1 MTKKPKTHK
10 EKTSNPSIAEDD
22 AVLWDGVAASV
33 RVLEGREF
41 MAGSADAQ
49 QLQKKLQEKPKT
61 PPGKQPLKKTVQ
73 IKPPAPPALP
83 AKMLLPELSID
94 KQPGLDKSTARKM
107 ARGQVKIESRL
118 DLHGMT
124 QDEASVALER
134 FIENAYRN
142 TKREVIVVTGKG
154 GRTQGEIGVLRQM
167 TPQWLNREPNRS
179 RIVAF
184 SHAAPKDG
192 GEGALYVRIRK
203 KKP

>member
-1 MTKKPKTHK
+1 MTKKSKTQK
-10 EKTSNPSIAEDD
+10 AKSKASTTGEDD
-22 AVLWDGVAASV
+22 MALWDGVASSV

-41 MAGSADAQ
+41 MAGSADAEKVQ
-49 QLQKKLQEKPKT
+49 NELKQKTKT
-61 PPGKQPLKKTVQ
+61 PPKKQPAKKTAQ
-73 IKPPAPPALP
+73 PPTAQQALPTKPP
-83 AKMLLPELSID
+83 LPELSLD
-94 KQPGLDKSTARKM
+94 NQPGLDKSTARKM
-107 ARGQVKIESRL
+107 TRGQVKIEARL

-124 QDEASVALER
+124 QDQAAGALEK
-134 FIENAYRN
+134 FIESAYRN
-142 TKREVIVVTGKG
+142 AKREVIVVTGKG
-154 GRTQGEIGVLRQM
+154 GRTQGEVGVLRQM

>member
-1 MTKKPKTHK
+1 MTKKPKTQK
-10 EKTSNPSIAEDD
+10 EKSKASTTGEDD
-22 AVLWDGVAASV
+22 MALWDGVASSV

-41 MAGSADAQ
+41 MAGSADAEKVQ
-49 QLQKKLQEKPKT
+49 NELKQKTKT
-61 PPGKQPLKKTVQ
+61 PPKKQPAKKTAQ
-73 IKPPAPPALP
+73 PPTAQQALPTKPP
-83 AKMLLPELSID
+83 LPELSLD
-94 KQPGLDKSTARKM
+94 NQPGLDKSTARKM
-107 ARGQVKIESRL
+107 ARGQVKIEARL

-124 QDEASVALER
+124 QDQAAGALEK
-134 FIENAYRN
+134 FIESAYRN
-142 TKREVIVVTGKG
+142 AKREVIVVTGKG
-154 GRTQGEIGVLRQM
+154 GRTQGEVGVLRQM